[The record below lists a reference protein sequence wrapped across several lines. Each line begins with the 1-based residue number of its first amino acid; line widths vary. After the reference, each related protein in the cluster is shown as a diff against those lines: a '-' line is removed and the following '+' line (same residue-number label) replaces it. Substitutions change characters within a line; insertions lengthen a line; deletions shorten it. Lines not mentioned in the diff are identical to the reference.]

1 VEHTDLVGLLRD
13 GIDAKGGEWAD
24 LGAGEGAFTL
34 ALADLLGP
42 GAHITAVDRDAGTIR
57 GLAAEMGK
65 RFPGTGLEV
74 VVADFTRPLS
84 LPSGPRSSGVPAPS
98 GAGGLPPHVVGRPG
112 LDGIV
117 MANSLHFVRD
127 KSPVLARVREML
139 RPGGRLIVVE
149 YGSDRGNPW
158 VPHPFS
164 YQRWEEMAAGSGF
177 ERTRLL
183 ATVPSR
189 YLGSMYSAVTFAPG
203 PMRAD

>member
-1 VEHTDLVGLLRD
+1 VLHAELVGLLRD
-13 GIDAKGGEWAD
+13 GVDAKGGRWAD

-42 GAHITAVDRDAGTIR
+42 GGHITAVDRDAGSLR
-57 GLAAEMGK
+57 GLPAEMGR
-65 RFPGTGLEV
+65 RFPGTRLEV
-74 VVADFTRPLS
+74 VVADFTRPLALS
-84 LPSGPRSSGVPAPS
+84 
-98 GAGGLPPHVVGRPG
+98 G

-117 MANSLHFVRD
+117 MANSMHFVRD

-139 RPGGRLIVVE
+139 SPGGSLIVVE

-164 YQRWEEMAAGSGF
+164 YQRWEQMAAGAGF

-183 ATVPSR
+183 GTVPSR
-189 YLGSMYSAVTFAPG
+189 YLGSMYSAISYVPSSGAHG
-203 PMRAD
+203 S

>member
-1 VEHTDLVGLLRD
+1 VTHTDLVGLLRD
-13 GIDAKGGEWAD
+13 GITAKGGRWAD
-24 LGAGEGAFTL
+24 LGAGGGAFTL

-42 GAHITAVDRDAGTIR
+42 GAHITAVDRDAGSMR

-65 RFPGTGLEV
+65 RFPGTELEV
-74 VVADFTRPLS
+74 VVADFTRPISLS
-84 LPSGPRSSGVPAPS
+84 S
-98 GAGGLPPHVVGRPG
+98 

-127 KSPVLARVREML
+127 KRPVLARVHEML
-139 RPGGRLIVVE
+139 KSGGSLIVVE

-164 YQRWEEMAAGSGF
+164 YERWVQMAADAGF

-183 ATVPSR
+183 STVPSR
-189 YLGSMYSAVTFAPG
+189 YLGSMYSALTYAP
-203 PMRAD
+203 PSTTVD

>member
-1 VEHTDLVGLLRD
+1 VNHTDLVGLLRD
-13 GIDAKGGEWAD
+13 GITAKGGTWAD

-42 GAHITAVDRDAGTIR
+42 GAHITAVDRDAGSIR

-65 RFPGTGLEV
+65 RFPASQLNIL
-74 VVADFTRPLS
+74 VADFTRPMSLS
-84 LPSGPRSSGVPAPS
+84 
-98 GAGGLPPHVVGRPG
+98 G

-127 KSPVLARVREML
+127 KRPVLARVREML
-139 RPGGRLIVVE
+139 RPGGSLIVVE

-164 YQRWEEMAAGSGF
+164 YQTWEQLAAGAGF

-183 ATVPSR
+183 STVPSR
-189 YLGSMYSAVTFAPG
+189 YLGSMYSAVTFAPV

>member
-1 VEHTDLVGLLRD
+1 VNHTDLVGLLRD
-13 GIDAKGGEWAD
+13 GIDTRAGSWAD

-42 GAHITAVDRDAGTIR
+42 GGHITAVDRDAGSLR
-57 GLAAEMGK
+57 SLAPEMGR
-65 RFPGTGLEV
+65 RFPATKLDV
-74 VVADFTRPLS
+74 VVADFTKS
-84 LPSGPRSSGVPAPS
+84 LALAS
-98 GAGGLPPHVVGRPG
+98 

-127 KSPVLARVREML
+127 KRPVLASVQAML

-149 YGSDRGNPW
+149 YGADRGNPW

-164 YQRWEEMAAGSGF
+164 YPRWEQMAVDAGF

-183 ATVPSR
+183 GTVPSR
-189 YLGSMYSAVTFAPG
+189 YLGSIYSAISYVPAG
-203 PMRAD
+203 SSGDQGS